1 MKKIARA
8 ASSDR
13 SADVALQHAEQFRG
27 DLLPVVERPLQDL
40 VGQIVTGA
48 PEGLDRGLKV
58 HGDPPSLRK
67 RGGAAGRD
75 WSRRARQRGT
85 RGAAASA
92 DQAAVAM
99 VARAAFQ
106 FQASSSSSRLTGVR
120 PEMIRSST
128 SARYV

>member
-1 MKKIARA
+1 MP
-8 ASSDR
+8 SSSGVGIPTKPAGGTD
-13 SADVALQHAEQFRG
+13 LKFRG
-27 DLLPVVERPLQDL
+27 DLIPVVERPLHGL
-40 VGQIVTGA
+40 AGQIVTGA

-58 HGDPPSLRK
+58 YADPPSLRK
-67 RGGAAGRD
+67 RGGAAGRH

-120 PEMIRSST
+120 PEIIRSST
-128 SARYV
+128 SAR